1 VSSNLGVN
9 QTLLPWLLAG
19 DVDLVLEELKL
30 GAFFSQDERDKI
42 KVLMHRVNNHEQLSA
57 LRKERDG
64 LI

>member
-1 VSSNLGVN
+1 MN

-30 GAFFSQDERDKI
+30 SAFFDQEERNKI
-42 KVLMHRVNNHEQLSA
+42 KALMLRINNHEKIIA
-57 LRKERDG
+57 LTKEKDG

>member
-1 VSSNLGVN
+1 MN

-30 GAFFSQDERDKI
+30 SAFFNQEERDKI
-42 KVLMHRVNNHEQLSA
+42 KALMLRINNHEKIIA
-57 LRKERDG
+57 LRKEKDG

>member
-1 VSSNLGVN
+1 MN

-30 GAFFSQDERDKI
+30 GAFFDQEERNKI
-42 KVLMHRVNNHEQLSA
+42 KALMLRINNHEKLCE
-57 LRKERDG
+57 LRKEKDG